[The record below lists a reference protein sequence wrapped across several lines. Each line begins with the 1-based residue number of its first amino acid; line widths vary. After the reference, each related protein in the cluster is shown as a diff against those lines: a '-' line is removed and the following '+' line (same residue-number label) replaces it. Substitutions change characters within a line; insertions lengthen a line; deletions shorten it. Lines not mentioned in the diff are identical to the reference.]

1 MALSCHQRN
10 RSGVQVGA
18 SRTSEPRPPTPPFQR
33 QAPEAGGP
41 RLLPFGKAVEAVV
54 DTDKA
59 ACKLA
64 LSLQQ
69 SSQQCSKF
77 QAQVNCER
85 LHHPSSS
92 GLLLLLQNS
101 SNLSRILP
109 HVFEKKQEKHSLH
122 ISIDSTTMQVLG
134 FYFSYGILQIC
145 PEYSPHFF
153 EKNRGSILWTFRAT
167 PPPFKSWA
175 PTPPVTPASDLSI

>member
-1 MALSCHQRN
+1 MSEVLPVAPSCHQLN
-10 RSGVQVGA
+10 RSGIQVGA
-18 SRTSEPRPPTPPFQR
+18 SRTSEPRPPTPPFPR
-33 QAPEAGGP
+33 QAPEAGGS

-101 SNLSRILP
+101 LNSLCMLP
-109 HVFEKKQEKHSLH
+109 PTFFPRKQDKYS
-122 ISIDSTTMQVLG
+122 
-134 FYFSYGILQIC
+134 C
-145 PEYSPHFF
+145 P
-153 EKNRGSILWTFRAT
+153 TFRAT
-167 PPPFKSWA
+167 STTFEIWGLLSCRIPQIGYAYSPQLFEK
-175 PTPPVTPASDLSI
+175 TGGVCVTYLRNSAGE

>member
-1 MALSCHQRN
+1 MSEGSPVALSCHQQN
-10 RSGVQVGA
+10 CSGVQVGA

-109 HVFEKKQEKHSLH
+109 PMFLKKSRR
-122 ISIDSTTMQVLG
+122 SIR
-134 FYFSYGILQIC
+134 C
-145 PEYSPHFF
+145 
-153 EKNRGSILWTFRAT
+153 TFRAT